1 MKLLFK
7 DMRSKLLIALALLA
21 TVMIPEVKAAEPTDT
36 IYNPPMFFTGMPK
49 KYEIAGIR
57 VSGLQ
62 NYEDY
67 IVIGYS
73 GLSVG
78 DVVEIQATPSQA
90 PQSDSGDRVCSLKS
104 R

>member
-21 TVMIPEVKAAEPTDT
+21 TVMIPEVKATEPTDT

-73 GLSVG
+73 VCRWATLWKS
-78 DVVEIQATPSQA
+78 QATPSQA